1 MDAIENSPILIT
13 FNNQFQTMEV
23 YRLPFEVLRA
33 AQKSFY
39 VRFNDGQEAFISNA
53 NFFTLMQNPDTPTM
67 VVRTCDS
74 QGRSTNWVVVA
85 KMTWDLGFKTP
96 KFDCCGNRIR

>member
-1 MDAIENSPILIT
+1 
-13 FNNQFQTMEV
+13 MEL

-39 VRFNDGQEAFISNA
+39 VRFTDGHEAFISNA
-53 NFFTLMQNPDTPTM
+53 NFFTLMQNPNTPTM
-67 VVRTCDS
+67 FVEKRDS
-74 QGRSTNWVVVA
+74 QGRSTTWVAVA
-85 KMTWDLGFKTP
+85 KVTWDFGFKTP